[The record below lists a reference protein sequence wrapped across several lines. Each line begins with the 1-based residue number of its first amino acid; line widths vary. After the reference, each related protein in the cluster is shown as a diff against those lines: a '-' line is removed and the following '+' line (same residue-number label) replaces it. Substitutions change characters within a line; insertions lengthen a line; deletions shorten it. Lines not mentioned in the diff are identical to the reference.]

1 MISYAALS
9 TVEFGLYCG
18 AGSTLG
24 ADSSHGAG
32 STTGT
37 DSGVESAP
45 VPALYVCGAGSG
57 IGSGKIGI
65 ITALVYRLLIR
76 DCHTWCHVISSQVL
90 LKMG

>member
-45 VPALYVCGAGSG
+45 EILES
-57 IGSGKIGI
+57 
-65 ITALVYRLLIR
+65 
-76 DCHTWCHVISSQVL
+76 
-90 LKMG
+90 